1 MSEPVSPITLET
13 PITRGKQKITQVT
26 VTKPNSGALRGASL
40 AGLIRL
46 EVNDLHIVLPRV
58 TTPNLTTQEVTALDP
73 VDLMALGLEVA
84 GFFASQAVVSSAT
97 PTA

>member
-1 MSEPVSPITLET
+1 MSDPVTLET
-13 PITRGKQKITQVT
+13 PITRGKQKITQVS

-58 TTPNLTTQEVTALDP
+58 TTPNLTQAEVTSLDP

-84 GFFASQAVVSSAT
+84 GFFASKLVSASAT
-97 PTA
+97 QTA

>member
-1 MSEPVSPITLET
+1 MSDPVTLET
-13 PITRGKQKITQVT
+13 PITRGKQKITQVS

-58 TTPNLTTQEVTALDP
+58 TTPNLTQAEVTSLDP

-84 GFFASQAVVSSAT
+84 GFFASKVLSASAT